1 MSSFHNSQY
10 SLMTSR
16 LVVHVKHV
24 LFQFSDTLVVSINI
38 YKDIYIYVFM
48 CGKNL
53 KMKICNILFDSNV
66 VSPS

>member
-1 MSSFHNSQY
+1 MSSFNHCQY

-24 LFQFSDTLVVSINI
+24 LFQFSDTLVVAINI
-38 YKDIYIYVFM
+38 YKYV

-53 KMKICNILFDSNV
+53 EMKICDILFDNNV